1 MNRREQLLKIFRKS
15 NNEIDWKNY
24 KNQRN
29 KWTRLLQKAREQ
41 NYEVLLMDN
50 EKKSKKFWKI
60 IK

>member
-1 MNRREQLLKIFRKS
+1 MNRREQLLRIFRKS
-15 NNEIDWKNY
+15 KNEIDWRNY

-41 NYEVLLMDN
+41 HYEVLLMDN